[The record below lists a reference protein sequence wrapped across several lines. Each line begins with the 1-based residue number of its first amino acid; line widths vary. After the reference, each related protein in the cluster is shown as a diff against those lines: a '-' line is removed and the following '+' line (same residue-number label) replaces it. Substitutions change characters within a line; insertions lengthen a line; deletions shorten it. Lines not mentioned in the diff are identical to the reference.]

1 MISTPDNITNNA
13 AGNSTTE
20 SAGFVS
26 LSNWATE
33 TDQLEAQSPLTILRI
48 SSEPVYVSL
57 FTDQGLDATTHYLGR
72 TETWAGGYVY
82 CLARECPACAA
93 QIDRKR
99 FMLLPIIDLTD
110 AQVKILLVPS
120 EKGPSKL
127 LTELLKILSLE
138 SRAEIV
144 TKISRTKNFQYVV
157 EAHRQDALNPDVC
170 AAIKRFADQ
179 AKVLDLKSVIT
190 SMPAS
195 EMAQHERVAKRLALE
210 GPGPWSES
218 RE

>member
-1 MISTPDNITNNA
+1 
-13 AGNSTTE
+13 
-20 SAGFVS
+20 
-26 LSNWATE
+26 
-33 TDQLEAQSPLTILRI
+33 
-48 SSEPVYVSL
+48 
-57 FTDQGLDATTHYLGR
+57 
-72 TETWAGGYVY
+72 
-82 CLARECPACAA
+82 
-93 QIDRKR
+93 
-99 FMLLPIIDLTD
+99 MLLPIIDLTD